1 MPAIRLTIVACGRML
16 FSIDHVRVP
25 HLERLA
31 EQRADPTP
39 MLYTQMPKLGPS
51 LCTLWMSPK
60 KLPETALKG

>member
-1 MPAIRLTIVACGRML
+1 ML